1 MSSQLTLEFGEADP
15 SLMVRRE
22 GDATRTYRFKGRV
35 SVANL
40 VDQLS
45 LVTGRTKSEVVAD
58 SIRLAALFVK
68 AAGPAALGT
77 VAGYG
82 DPSGLPE

>member
-1 MSSQLTLEFGEADP
+1 MTQLTLELREADP
-15 SLMVRRE
+15 SLTVRHN
-22 GDATRTYRFKGRV
+22 GDAARTYRFKGCT

-58 SIRLAALFVK
+58 SVRLAALFVK

-77 VAGYG
+77 VAECGN
-82 DPSGLPE
+82 PSGLPE